1 MNLEPLFAEIGTN
14 DPEKLAIKTPVRIEQ
29 GDADGTVFKV
39 FTDQLVDDYKAS
51 GAKVTYKVY
60 PGVSH
65 GEVVNAGAK
74 DSATF
79 IKGRFK

>member
-1 MNLEPLFAEIGTN
+1 MPWRRTLPCPECAEPSW
-14 DPEKLAIKTPVRIEQ
+14 IEQ

-39 FTDQLVDDYKAS
+39 FTDQLVDQYKTG

-65 GEVVNAGAK
+65 GAVVNAGAK
-74 DSATF
+74 DATTW
-79 IKGRFK
+79 IKGRLR